1 MAQITLRGID
11 PQIERKI
18 RMMAKKSG
26 KSLNRVILDMIYQHA
41 GLSNKGRKPPADS
54 LRKLAG
60 GWSEKDALQF
70 LESIKSCEQI
80 DEEMWT

>member
-18 RMMAKKSG
+18 RAMAKKSG
-26 KSLNRVILDMIYQHA
+26 KSLNRVILDMIYQHT
-41 GLSNKGRKPPADS
+41 GLNKKSKKSPADS

-60 GWSEKDALQF
+60 GWSENDAMEF

-80 DEEMWT
+80 DEEMWK